1 MSELQTH
8 STTAFSYAAP
18 ARPKPPVRDKFIG
31 FARDE
36 ATATTL
42 HGVLAPH
49 LTGNAQVHVADFRA
63 ALTLLGGMNTPEIIL
78 IDLAGEDQPLNAMME
93 LADVVESG
101 TIVLAIGEVQNVN
114 FYRTVTK
121 RMGIK
126 DYLPKP
132 LDQAAVTR
140 AFLPYLLNPQQPFG
154 PARGG
159 RMVSITGARGGVGT
173 STVAANLAWLIG
185 AMQRRHTVLI
195 DAELQT
201 GTIALNFNLPASK
214 GIGHALA
221 MPERVDQLLIERS
234 VQDGGERLH
243 VLAGNEAFDKTID
256 YQADSGT
263 VLVRTLRARYNF
275 IVADT
280 GAKLQPF
287 ARDLM
292 SLSQQRVIIMDPTL
306 LSIRNVERLFTL
318 PAGPEQAP
326 RFMTV
331 LNMANA
337 PGGLSQSFIEQAI
350 GVKFDAV
357 IPNLPRIVPKATT
370 YGTPA
375 ASLRGPFRNAI
386 ADLANA
392 IGATVVAEG
401 ASAK

>member
-1 MSELQTH
+1 MSELKLPAL
-8 STTAFSYAAP
+8 TTIAHGVP
-18 ARPKPPVRDKFIG
+18 ARTAPRPRDKFIG
-31 FARDE
+31 FGRDE
-36 ATATTL
+36 TTATLL
-42 HGVLAPH
+42 HGVLSPH
-49 LTGNAQVHVADFRA
+49 LTGKSQVHVADFRA
-63 ALTLLGGMNTPEIIL
+63 ALTVLAGMQTPEIIL
-78 IDLAGEDQPLNAMME
+78 IDLTGEEQPLNAMME
-93 LADVVESG
+93 LAEVVESG
-101 TIVLAIGEVQNVN
+101 TIVLAIGDVQNVN

-121 RMGIK
+121 RMGVK

-132 LDQAAVTR
+132 LDPDAVKR

-159 RMVSITGARGGVGT
+159 RMVAITGARGGVGT
-173 STVAANLAWLIG
+173 STVAANLAWFIG
-185 AMQRRHTVLI
+185 AMQHRHTVLV
-195 DAELQT
+195 DSELQT
-201 GTIALNFNLPASK
+201 GTIALSFNLTPSR
-214 GIGHALA
+214 GIGYALE
-221 MPERVDQLLIERS
+221 MPERVDQLLIERA
-234 VQDGGERLH
+234 VQDGGDRLH
-243 VLAGNEAFDKTID
+243 ILAGSESWDKIID
-256 YQADSGT
+256 YQPDSGT

-287 ARDLM
+287 GRDLL
-292 SLSQQRVIIMDPTL
+292 SLSQQRVIVMDPTL
-306 LSIRNVERLFTL
+306 ISIRNAERLLAL

-350 GVKFDAV
+350 GLQFDAV
-357 IPNLPRIVPKATT
+357 IPNLPRIVPKAST

-392 IGATVVAEG
+392 LGATVVAEAG
-401 ASAK
+401 AEK

>member
-1 MSELQTH
+1 MSELPLPAL
-8 STTAFSYAAP
+8 TTLSHGVP
-18 ARPKPPVRDKFIG
+18 ARTTPRARDKFIG

-36 ATATTL
+36 ATATLLHDTL
-42 HGVLAPH
+42 SPH
-49 LTGNAQVHVADFRA
+49 LTGKSQVHVADFRA
-63 ALTLLGGMNTPEIIL
+63 ALTVLSGIPTPEVIL
-78 IDLAGEDQPLNAMME
+78 IDLTGEEQPLNAMME
-93 LADVVESG
+93 LAEVVESG
-101 TIVLAIGEVQNVN
+101 SVVLAIGDVQNVN

-121 RMGIK
+121 RMGVK

-132 LDQAAVTR
+132 LDADSVSR
-140 AFLPYLLNPQQPFG
+140 AFLPFLLNPQQPLG
-154 PARGG
+154 PTRGG
-159 RMVSITGARGGVGT
+159 RMVAITGARGGVGT
-173 STVAANLAWLIG
+173 STVAANLAWFIG
-185 AMQRRHTVLI
+185 AMQRRHTVLV

-201 GTIALNFNLPASK
+201 GTIALNFNLSPSR
-214 GIGHALA
+214 GIGHALE

-234 VQDGGERLH
+234 IQEGGDRLH
-243 VLAGNEAFDKTID
+243 ILAGNEAFEKIID
-256 YQADSGT
+256 YKPDSGAM
-263 VLVRTLRARYNF
+263 LVRTLRSRYNF

-292 SLSQQRVIIMDPTL
+292 SLSQQRVIVMDPTL
-306 LSIRNVERLFTL
+306 LSIRNVERLLTL
-318 PAGPEQAP
+318 PAGPDQAP

-350 GVKFDAV
+350 GLQFDAV
-357 IPNLPRIVPKATT
+357 IPNLPRIVPKAST

-392 IGATVVAEG
+392 LGATVVAE
-401 ASAK
+401 AA

>member
-1 MSELQTH
+1 MSDQHTLAP
-8 STTAFSYAAP
+8 TTFSYPVP
-18 ARPKPPVRDKFIG
+18 AKQTPRTRDKFIG

-42 HGVLAPH
+42 HNVLAPH
-49 LTGNAQVHVADFRA
+49 LTGNAQVHVANFRA
-63 ALTLLGGMNTPEIIL
+63 ALTLLGGMHTPEIIL

-93 LADVVESG
+93 LAEVVEPG
-101 TIVLAIGEVQNVN
+101 TIVLAIGDLQNVN

-121 RMGIK
+121 RMGVK

-132 LDQAAVTR
+132 LDEAAVRR
-140 AFLPYLLNPQQPFG
+140 AFLPYVLNPQQPFG

-159 RMVSITGARGGVGT
+159 RMVAISGARGGVGT
-173 STVAANLAWLIG
+173 STVAANLAWFIG
-185 AMQRRHTVLI
+185 AMQHRHTVLV

-201 GTIALNFNLPASK
+201 GTIALNFNLAPSK
-214 GIGHALA
+214 GIGHALE
-221 MPERVDQLLIERS
+221 MPERVDQLLIERF
-234 VQDGGERLH
+234 VQDAGERLH
-243 VLAGNEAFDKTID
+243 VLAGNEAFEKTID
-256 YQADSGT
+256 YHPDSGT
-263 VLVRTLRARYNF
+263 ILVRTLRTRYNF

-292 SLSQQRVIIMDPTL
+292 SLSQQRVIVMDPTL
-306 LSIRNVERLFTL
+306 LAIRNVQRLLTQ

-326 RFMTV
+326 RFTTV

-337 PGGLSQSFIEQAI
+337 PGGLSQSYIEQAI
-350 GVKFDAV
+350 GQPFDAV

-392 IGATVVAEG
+392 LGATVVAE
-401 ASAK
+401 AA